1 MKINI
6 LGTGD
11 ALTLK
16 NYNTCF
22 TLSEDNIHFLVDCG
36 GGNGILK
43 QLNNKNIKITDIKNI
58 FVSHTHTDHIVGV
71 IWIIRMLCREYYHT
85 EFSETTKIYGNDS
98 VINTINQMCNLLLP
112 ERFFKMI
119 GDKILLIEVKDGD
132 SGQILNKKVT
142 FFDINA
148 AKVKQFGFY
157 MNLNEN
163 DRFTF
168 LGDECCN
175 QNTEKYVKNSK
186 WVFADALLAGE
197 EGEKVNPMKKHYHST
212 VKYIS
217 EIAER
222 LNVEN
227 LILSHI
233 RDLGGIDRKKFFTHE
248 AKKWFSGNV
257 FVPNDL
263 EDFEIEE

>member
-11 ALTLK
+11 ACSLK

-22 TLSEDNIHFLVDCG
+22 TLSVNEEHFLVDCG
-36 GGNGILK
+36 GGNEILK
-43 QLNNKNIKITDIKNI
+43 QLNHKNINITNIKNI

-71 IWIIRMLCREYYHT
+71 IWVIRMLCREYYKHNIKKI
-85 EFSETTKIYGNDS
+85 TKIYGNDC
-98 VINTINQMCNLLLP
+98 VVNTINQMCNLLLP
-112 ERFFKMI
+112 ERFIKMI

-132 SGQILNKKVT
+132 NTQILGKKIT

-157 MNLNEN
+157 INLNEN

-175 QNTEKYVKNSK
+175 QNTEKYVENSK

-197 EGEKVNPMKKHYHST
+197 EGERINPMEKHNHST

-233 RDLGGIDRKKFFTHE
+233 RDLDGIDRKKFFTEE
-248 AKKWFSGNV
+248 ARKYFSGNV
-257 FVPNDL
+257 FVPDDL
-263 EDFEIEE
+263 EEFRI

>member
-11 ALTLK
+11 AWSLK

-22 TLSEDNIHFLVDCG
+22 TLSVNEEHFLVDCG
-36 GGNGILK
+36 GGNEILK
-43 QLNNKNIKITDIKNI
+43 QLNHKNINITDIKNI

-71 IWIIRMLCREYYHT
+71 IWVIRMLCREYYKHNIK
-85 EFSETTKIYGNDS
+85 EITKIYGNDC
-98 VINTINQMCNLLLP
+98 VVNTINQMCNLLLP
-112 ERFFKMI
+112 ERFIKMI

-132 SGQILNKKVT
+132 TTQILNKKIT

-175 QNTEKYVKNSK
+175 QNTEKYVENSK

-197 EGEKVNPMKKHYHST
+197 EGERVNPMEKHHHST

-233 RDLGGIDRKKFFTHE
+233 RDLDGIDRKQFFIKE
-248 AKKWFSGNV
+248 AKKYFSGNV
-257 FVPNDL
+257 FVPDDL
-263 EDFEIEE
+263 EEILI

>member
-1 MKINI
+1 MKIDI

-11 ALTLK
+11 AWSLK

-22 TLSEDNIHFLVDCG
+22 TLSVDGEYFLVDCG

-43 QLNNKNIKITDIKNI
+43 QLHHKNINITDIKNI
-58 FVSHTHTDHIVGV
+58 FISHTHTDHIVGV
-71 IWIIRMLCREYYHT
+71 IWVIRKLCREYYKD
-85 EFSETTKIYGNDS
+85 EINETTKIYGNDS

-112 ERFFKMI
+112 ERFIKMI

-132 SGQILNKKVT
+132 TVQILNKKIT

-157 MNLNEN
+157 MNMNDN

-175 QNTEKYVKNSK
+175 KNTEKYVENSK

-197 EGEKVNPMKKHYHST
+197 EGERVNPMKKHHHST

-222 LNVEN
+222 LNVNN

-233 RDLGGIDRKKFFTHE
+233 RDLDEIDRKQFFTDE
-248 AKKWFSGNV
+248 AKKYFSENV
-257 FVPNDL
+257 LVPDDL
-263 EDFEIEE
+263 EEFYIDI

>member
-11 ALTLK
+11 ALTIK

-22 TLSEDNIHFLVDCG
+22 TLSENNIHFLVDCG

-43 QLNNKNIKITDIKNI
+43 QLNQKKINITDIRNI

-85 EFSETTKIYGNDS
+85 EFSEVIKIYGNGS

-112 ERFFKMI
+112 ERFIKMI
-119 GDKILLIEVKDGD
+119 GNKIILIEVKDGD
-132 SGQILNKKVT
+132 TTQILNKKIT

-157 MNLNEN
+157 INLNKN
-163 DRFTF
+163 KIFTF

-175 QNTEKYVKNSK
+175 ASSEKYVRNSK

-197 EGEKVNPMKKHYHST
+197 EGERVNPMKKHHHST

-233 RDLGGIDRKKFFTHE
+233 RDLDDIDRKQFFTNE
-248 AKKWFSGNV
+248 AQKYFSGNI
-257 FVPNDL
+257 FVPDDL
-263 EDFEIEE
+263 EEFDI

>member
-1 MKINI
+1 MNINI

-22 TLSEDNIHFLVDCG
+22 TLSENNEHFLVDCG

-43 QLNNKNIKITDIKNI
+43 QLNQKDIKITDIKNI
-58 FVSHTHTDHIVGV
+58 FVSHTHTDHIVGI
-71 IWIIRMLCREYYHT
+71 IWVIRMLCREYFHT
-85 EFSETTKIYGNDS
+85 EFSEVTKVYGNDC
-98 VINTINQMCNLLLP
+98 VIDAIKQMCDVLLP
-112 ERFFKMI
+112 ERFKEMI
-119 GDKILLIEVKDGD
+119 GNKILLVEVKDGD
-132 SGQILNKKVT
+132 IAQILNRRIT

-157 MNLNEN
+157 INLNKNEK
-163 DRFTF
+163 FTF
-168 LGDECCN
+168 LGDECCKES
-175 QNTEKYVKNSK
+175 TEKYVRNSK

-197 EGEKVNPMKKHYHST
+197 EGEKVNPMKKHHHST

-233 RDLGGIDRKKFFTHE
+233 RDFEGKNIKQFFIDD
-248 AKKWFSGNV
+248 AKKYFNGNV
-257 FVPNDL
+257 FVPDDL
-263 EDFEIEE
+263 EDFEIEI